1 MIRLNF
7 IMVDRTRASYI
18 KEGED
23 EYLKRLKRFVNYKWT
38 EVKPVK
44 IIKGISDEEVIRR
57 EGEHIIEKIEH
68 GDYLIALDK
77 GGRQYSSEGFASLI
91 KNLSSENR
99 GQVCFIIGGPLG
111 LSDVVKKRAN
121 LIISLSE
128 MTLTHEMVR
137 LILTEQIYRAFTILE
152 GHKYHK

>member
-1 MIRLNF
+1 MISLNF
-7 IMVDRTRASYI
+7 IVVDRTRTAYLR
-18 KEGED
+18 EGEE
-23 EYLKRLKRFVNYKWT
+23 EYLKRLKSFISYKWT

-44 IIKGISDEEVIRR
+44 ITRNISDEEVIRR

-77 GGRQYSSEGFASLI
+77 GGRQYSSEGFAYLI
-91 KNLSSENR
+91 KKLSDENR

-111 LSDVVKKRAN
+111 LSEDVKKRAK

-137 LILTEQIYRAFTILE
+137 LLLTEQIYRAFTIMV

>member
-38 EVKPVK
+38 EVRPVK
-44 IIKGISDEEVIRR
+44 IIKGISDDEVIHK
-57 EGEHIIEKIEH
+57 EGEHILEKILP

-77 GGRQYSSEGFASLI
+77 DGKQYSSEGFASLI
-91 KNLSSENR
+91 KKLADENR

-111 LSDVVKKRAN
+111 LSEDVKKRASQ
-121 LIISLSE
+121 IISLSE

-137 LILTEQIYRAFTILE
+137 LILTEQIYRAFTIIE

>member
-7 IMVDRTRASYI
+7 IMVDRTRATYI
-18 KEGED
+18 KEGEE
-23 EYLKRLKRFVNYKWT
+23 EYLKRLKRYINYKWT
-38 EVKPVK
+38 EVRPVK

-57 EGEHIIEKIEH
+57 EGEHILQKIEQ

-77 GGRQYSSEGFASLI
+77 GGKQYSSEGFAVLL
-91 KNLSSENR
+91 KRLADEDK

-111 LSDVVKKRAN
+111 LSDVVKKKVN
-121 LIISLSE
+121 LIVSLSE

-137 LILTEQIYRAFTILE
+137 LILVEQIYRAYTIME

>member
-1 MIRLNF
+1 
-7 IMVDRTRASYI
+7 MVDRTRESYI

-38 EVKPVK
+38 EVRPVK

-68 GDYLIALDK
+68 GDYLIVLDR
-77 GGRQYSSEGFASLI
+77 GGKQYSSEGFASLL
-91 KNLSSENR
+91 KKLADENK

-111 LSDVVKKRAN
+111 LSEEVKKRAN
-121 LIISLSE
+121 LIVSLSE
-128 MTLTHEMVR
+128 MTLTHEMIR

-152 GHKYHK
+152 GYKYHK

>member
-18 KEGED
+18 KEGEE
-23 EYLKRLKRFVNYKWT
+23 EYLKRLKRFISYKWT
-38 EVKPVK
+38 EVRPVK
-44 IIKGISDEEVIRR
+44 ISKGVSDEEVIRR

-68 GDYLIALDK
+68 GDYLIVLDK

-91 KNLSSENR
+91 KKLADENR

-111 LSDVVKKRAN
+111 LSEDVKKKAN

-137 LILTEQIYRAFTILE
+137 LILTEQIYRAFTIME